1 MGKSK
6 SDGTPSS
13 RVSKTSQRR
22 QASRNGFAR
31 GVIVPLSPS
40 IKQSKTKDSARAK
53 LVR

>member
-13 RVSKTSQRR
+13 RISKTSQRR
-22 QASRNGFAR
+22 QASRNGFAM

-40 IKQSKTKDSARAK
+40 IKQSTKDSARAK